1 MPNFYERETAIP
13 DSLPAQLSGP
23 LPAGAV
29 AGYAPAI
36 PAGQLL
42 ILSGDDAGIWN
53 VNAGAWTKRDARAG
67 ALCAVQGDAGRP
79 RRVVRAAARRH
90 HF

>member
-1 MPNFYERETAIP
+1 MPNFYERVTAIP

-42 ILSGDDAGIWN
+42 ILSGE
-53 VNAGAWTKRDARAG
+53 
-67 ALCAVQGDAGRP
+67 
-79 RRVVRAAARRH
+79 
-90 HF
+90 